1 MTQFSDE
8 IKKLIDNTPND
19 AILGEK
25 IRDLYRKEKDKVVRE
40 GLGLPSAADD
50 AADVMSQY
58 ERPLFDDPTL
68 D

>member
-8 IKKLIDNTPND
+8 IKKLIDNNPND

-25 IRDLYRKEKDKVVRE
+25 IRNLYWKEKDKAIRE

-50 AADVMSQY
+50 AADVMSKY
-58 ERPLFDDPTL
+58 KKEL
-68 D
+68 

>member
-1 MTQFSDE
+1 MKDE
-8 IKKLIDNTPND
+8 
-19 AILGEK
+19 
-25 IRDLYRKEKDKVVRE
+25 RE
-40 GLGLPSAADD
+40 QLPSAVDD

>member
-1 MTQFSDE
+1 MTQFSNE
-8 IKKLIDNTPND
+8 VKKLIENTPND
-19 AILGEK
+19 SMLGEK
-25 IRDLYRKEKDKVVRE
+25 IRDLYWKEKDKAVRE